1 MTNRAAKKMNR
12 LPQDSS
18 KIGSFAECRAAYD
31 ECRKRLLDCKKMKGA
46 TNEALGYRT
55 KEARETQ
62 AEVKHLRRNMV
73 RMTKKQ
79 HANEKLKS
87 CGAWSGAAI
96 GCVTLLWTA
105 FGEYGYPGPKWLFEN
120 EFVYGGVCWAVTLMF
135 GWAAK
140 AFHTAE

>member
-1 MTNRAAKKMNR
+1 MNR

-18 KIGSFAECRAAYD
+18 KIGSFAECRAAFD
-31 ECRKRLLDCKKMKGA
+31 ECRKR
-46 TNEALGYRT
+46 YRT
-55 KEARETQ
+55 RENRETQ
-62 AEVKHLRRNMV
+62 TEVKTLRRNMV

-105 FGEYGYPGPKWLFEN
+105 FEEYGYPGPKWLFEN

-140 AFHTAE
+140 AFHTAEQ